1 MVILFQYTPH
11 IARNRK
17 SNMPMETTPLP
28 IIVYYCTI
36 SQTLIYMCVYIYIC
50 ENSCCR
56 CDFQRVDSNRTLFF
70 CERFSLDL
78 ETKKSYHHSIPCWII
93 MFTIQIAIMW
103 EKQCHKPPMIGGD
116 DWGMVSMIVLP
127 TLYSMSRQT
136 RTSMRLAIYAIISLH
151 IPP

>member
-1 MVILFQYTPH
+1 
-11 IARNRK
+11 
-17 SNMPMETTPLP
+17 
-28 IIVYYCTI
+28 
-36 SQTLIYMCVYIYIC
+36 
-50 ENSCCR
+50 
-56 CDFQRVDSNRTLFF
+56 
-70 CERFSLDL
+70 
-78 ETKKSYHHSIPCWII
+78 